1 MWKPF
6 VRPDQQ
12 GASFLPQDYVARK
25 AEMRANLICLS
36 LFGVVMFCVVA
47 AFFVTNRQWLQVR
60 RNQQSITTQ
69 YTQEAIK
76 IEQLK
81 QLENQKTEMMEK
93 AEITTALIER
103 VPRSILLAEL
113 IQRMPDDITLLELN
127 LISKRIKD
135 PLPPPPTPGSKAT
148 GPQIKTISASG
159 QSSTGNLGGKSATG
173 TAQGKPETA
182 PEKIAPPRFEYTLK
196 MIGVA
201 RVNNNIADYIQ
212 ELKRCQLLEN
222 PDLKYIKE
230 VTIEKLDLRKFEIEA
245 RIRTDADARGIEPV
259 KDLNARGA
267 PGSDPTKPAILTP
280 DKAAESVRVHTREEK
295 E

>member
-36 LFGVVMFCVVA
+36 LFGVVMFCVTA

-69 YTQEAIK
+69 YTHEAVK

-81 QLENQKTEMMEK
+81 NLEKQKNEMMEK

-103 VPRSILLAEL
+103 VPRSVLLAEL
-113 IQRMPDDITLLELN
+113 ITKMPDDITLLELT
-127 LISKRIKD
+127 LVSKRIKD
-135 PLPPPPTPGSKAT
+135 TATISKDAKSA
-148 GPQIKTISASG
+148 GPQIKTLS
-159 QSSTGNLGGKSATG
+159 QPKPG
-173 TAQGKPETA
+173 TPAVKPDPKETA
-182 PEKIAPPRFEYTLK
+182 AALEKVTPPRFEYTLK
-196 MIGVA
+196 MVGVA

-212 ELKRCQLLEN
+212 SLKNCPLLEN

-230 VTIEKLDLRKFEIEA
+230 ITIEKMDLRKFEIEA
-245 RIRTDADARGIEPV
+245 TIRKDADARGIDPV

-267 PGSDPTKPAILTP
+267 PGADPTKPVTITP
-280 DKAAESVRVHTREEK
+280 GKPGDGVRVHKEEEK

>member
-25 AEMRANLICLS
+25 AEMRANLICLG

-60 RNQQSITTQ
+60 KNQQAITTQ
-69 YTQEAIK
+69 YTQEALK

-81 QLENQKTEMMEK
+81 QLEKQKFEMMEK

-113 IQRMPDDITLLELN
+113 ITRMPDDITLLELS

-135 PLPPPPTPGSKAT
+135 APAPAPVGAPKS
-148 GPQIKTISASG
+148 GPQIKTLASVSKPG
-159 QSSTGNLGGKSATG
+159 VPAAGGAEPKD
-173 TAQGKPETA
+173 A
-182 PEKIAPPRFEYTLK
+182 PAKIAPPRFEYTLR

-212 ELKRCQLLEN
+212 SLKDCQLLEN

-230 VTIEKLDLRKFEIEA
+230 TTIEKMDLRKFEIEA
-245 RIRTDADARGIEPV
+245 AIRKDADARGIEPI
-259 KDLNARGA
+259 KDLRVRGV
-267 PGSDPTKPAILTP
+267 PGSDPTKPAVLTP
-280 DKAAESVRVHTREEK
+280 DKAKETVRVHPAGEK

>member
-60 RNQQSITTQ
+60 KSQTSITQQ
-69 YTQEAIK
+69 YTMEAAK

-81 QLENQKTEMMEK
+81 LLEKEKSEMMDK

-103 VPRSILLAEL
+103 VPRSILMAEL
-113 IQRMPDDITLLELN
+113 ITRMPDDITLLELT
-127 LISKRIKD
+127 LISKRVKD
-135 PLPPPPTPGSKAT
+135 TPPAAKDAKQ
-148 GPQIKTISASG
+148 GPQIKTLSSA
-159 QSSTGNLGGKSATG
+159 AP
-173 TAQGKPETA
+173 KPPAKGPNAEA
-182 PEKIAPPRFEYTLK
+182 KDAPPPEKVTPPKFEYTLK
-196 MIGVA
+196 MVGVA

-212 ELKRCQLLEN
+212 YLQDCPLLEH

-230 VTIEKLDLRKFEIEA
+230 TTIDKLDLRKFEIEA
-245 RIRTDADARGIEPV
+245 TIRKDADARGIEPV
-259 KDLNARGA
+259 KDLQTRGA
-267 PGSDPTKPAILTP
+267 PGTDPAKPGTVSP
-280 DKAAESVRVHTREEK
+280 DKTDMVKVHKPGEE
-295 E
+295 